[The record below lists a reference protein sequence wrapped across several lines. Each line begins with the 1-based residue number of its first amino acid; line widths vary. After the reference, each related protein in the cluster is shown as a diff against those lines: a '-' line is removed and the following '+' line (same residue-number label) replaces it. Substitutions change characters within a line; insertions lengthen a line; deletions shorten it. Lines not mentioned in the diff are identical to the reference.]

1 VVDYTKEQQLQCSI
15 LILHVQ
21 VYPRPTI
28 AVFSTGDE
36 LVQPATA
43 TLSRGQVISA
53 LPNFLHPSIFFA
65 FSILSNKRSSLLETK
80 IADS

>member
-1 VVDYTKEQQLQCSI
+1 VVDLSKGKQLQSGI
-15 LILHVQ
+15 PNLHVQ

-43 TLSRGQVISA
+43 TLSRGQVIY
-53 LPNFLHPSIFFA
+53 PIPWFLHPSPFCVP
-65 FSILSNKRSSLLETK
+65 FSQK
-80 IADS
+80 